1 MEILKVKK
9 IEDCLEGKN
18 VWDLLLE
25 KPITKGF
32 IYHLG
37 LLGKM
42 IYQDFF
48 PKPFFTLI
56 VKGRFTI
63 KGSEQNQTIRLLLPD
78 DADSSKEIEE
88 LRKYFKMFV
97 E

>member
-1 MEILKVKK
+1 MEIIKTKI

-18 VWDLLLE
+18 VWDLMLE

-32 IYHLG
+32 IFHLG

-42 IYQDFF
+42 IYQDYF

-56 VKGRFTI
+56 VKGKFTI
-63 KGSEQNQTIRLLLPD
+63 KGSESNQTIRLLLPD
-78 DADSSKEIEE
+78 DTDAEKQIEE
-88 LRKYFKMFV
+88 LRKFFRKFV

>member
-1 MEILKVKK
+1 MEILKFKK

-63 KGSEQNQTIRLLLPD
+63 KGSEQNQTLRLLLPD
-78 DADSSKEIEE
+78 DADSTKEIEA
-88 LRKYFKMFV
+88 LRKYFKIYV

>member
-1 MEILKVKK
+1 MEIVKFKK

-25 KPITKGF
+25 KPINKGF
-32 IYHLG
+32 IFHLG

-56 VKGRFTI
+56 VKGKFTI
-63 KGSEQNQTIRLLLPD
+63 KGSENNHTIRLLLPD
-78 DADSSKEIEE
+78 DSDAIKQIEE
-88 LRKYFKMFV
+88 LRKYFRKYV

>member
-18 VWDLLLE
+18 VWDLLLN

-32 IYHLG
+32 IFHLG

-63 KGSEQNQTIRLLLPD
+63 KGSESNQTIRLLLPD
-78 DADSSKEIEE
+78 DSDAAKQIDDLK
-88 LRKYFKMFV
+88 LYFKMYV